1 MWGKREGREPETTV
15 TTVAFL
21 VTREGTSIP
30 KTDPTVHVHTGVHRL
45 TANTPTHNERGRC
58 HTHDHRGHVGQITT
72 PNHKLS
78 TTPTCPLIIT
88 REVAGGKKS
97 KLHYRDTIRVGSFDK
112 MSTSKTHAEEQAA
125 VPKQSTRVVNEL
137 RYYT

>member
-21 VTREGTSIP
+21 VPREGTSIP

-78 TTPTCPLIIT
+78 TTPTCPFIIT
-88 REVAGGKKS
+88 REVAGGKRKEFS
-97 KLHYRDTIRVGSFDK
+97 H
-112 MSTSKTHAEEQAA
+112 KT
-125 VPKQSTRVVNEL
+125 
-137 RYYT
+137 